1 MFFFFKSTSGHRHF
15 APKLRVFVGFC
26 PRTTHQTL
34 FFWLFFFKTTC
45 NRFFLLKTSS
55 FNPKKTPFFVSQEL
69 SFFFPRFCFF
79 STHARPWG
87 LFGYFLP
94 KKDTFTP
101 KTQPAKRRLRP
112 ALLLPRHSRQGGSTF
127 LGLFQ
132 PKTPGPRAVCGEK
145 GLKN

>member
-1 MFFFFKSTSGHRHF
+1 MQPFFFAENQLVQPQKNTI
-15 APKLRVFVGFC
+15 
-26 PRTTHQTL
+26 
-34 FFWLFFFKTTC
+34 
-45 NRFFLLKTSS
+45 
-55 FNPKKTPFFVSQEL
+55 FVSQEL
-69 SFFFPRFCFF
+69 SFFSPVSAFLAHTLDRGVC
-79 STHARPWG
+79 
-87 LFGYFLP
+87 LVIFLP